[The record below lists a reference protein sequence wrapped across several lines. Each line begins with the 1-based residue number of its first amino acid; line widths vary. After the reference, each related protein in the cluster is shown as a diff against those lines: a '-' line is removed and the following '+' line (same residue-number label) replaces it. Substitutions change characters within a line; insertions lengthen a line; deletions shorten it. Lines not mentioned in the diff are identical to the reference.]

1 VTQPEGPR
9 AQVLLLRRE
18 EVRGANEVA
27 VIDERVVRR
36 LERLS
41 A

>member
-1 VTQPEGPR
+1 
-9 AQVLLLRRE
+9 VLLLPRE
-18 EVRGANEVA
+18 EVRGANEFA

>member
-1 VTQPEGPR
+1 
-9 AQVLLLRRE
+9 VLLLPRE
-18 EVRGANEVA
+18 EVHGANEVA